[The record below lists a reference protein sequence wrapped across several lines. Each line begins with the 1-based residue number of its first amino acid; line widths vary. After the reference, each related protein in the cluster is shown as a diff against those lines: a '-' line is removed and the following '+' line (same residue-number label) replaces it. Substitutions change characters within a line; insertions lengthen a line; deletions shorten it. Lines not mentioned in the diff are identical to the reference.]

1 MTNIYLPINCTA
13 LKSYLQSSEK
23 SVSHQFILYDN
34 TSTTSFFDLFLSR
47 RSEVPCFHNHWLF
60 WEKTFTKNLEVTS
73 LNTIDNWSRTFR
85 LLRIISACLLTD
97 QGPEFINVYCWTVIF
112 VHRLVV
118 VEHTDFSKVTW
129 MVFVHQGSV
138 MMLTTGFTT
147 TTGMFSMFP
156 DTTMT
161 STDVSSLL
169 AVLSESSSHCAT
181 LISVTI
187 CSLIFFI
194 CPM

>member
-1 MTNIYLPINCTA
+1 MTTIYLSINCTT
-13 LKSYLQSSEK
+13 LLSYLQSSEK
-23 SVSHQFILYDN
+23 SVSHQFILDDN
-34 TSTTSFFDLFLSR
+34 TSTTSFFDLSLSR
-47 RSEVPCFHNHWLF
+47 SSEVPGFHDHWLF
-60 WEKTFTKNLEVTS
+60 WEKTFTKNLVVTS
-73 LNTIDNWSRTFR
+73 LNTIDNWSRTFK

-97 QGPEFINVYCWTVIF
+97 QGPEFIKVYCWTVVF

-118 VEHTDFSKVTW
+118 VEHTDFTEVTG
-129 MVFVHQGSV
+129 MVFVEQGSV
-138 MMLTTGFTT
+138 MMLATGFTT
-147 TTGMFSMFP
+147 TTGMFSMFT

-187 CSLIFFI
+187 CSLVL
-194 CPM
+194 